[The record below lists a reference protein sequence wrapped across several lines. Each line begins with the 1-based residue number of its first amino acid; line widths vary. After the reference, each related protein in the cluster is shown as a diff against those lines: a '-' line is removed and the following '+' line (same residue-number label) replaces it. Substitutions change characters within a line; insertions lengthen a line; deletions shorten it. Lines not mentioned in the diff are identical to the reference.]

1 MRTFTVV
8 PSFEGESAFF
18 ELPDIGFQGDHLSF
32 AILFN
37 LTELTEH
44 WPDILPSMIVT
55 DPKGNTFI
63 APHTRW
69 NAEKHIFTW
78 MISSTETTYE
88 GYLKCQLKC
97 MSAEDP
103 ETIVCM
109 SRICQT
115 RVYQSLEAAEDPP
128 EAFQSWID
136 TLVQLGA
143 QVSADAEAAFASVEA
158 TQTNAHAAQ
167 AAADDASASAA
178 AAQQARNAAES
189 VATNVIN
196 AQDAAVRAQ
205 QKAEQAAAEA
215 EEAKGTVLEAAETI
229 TSALEE
235 MDEDVTKVE
244 RASDQAIAAAEE
256 AINRQTAANEAKLAA
271 ERARDAAI
279 FAKDGAE
286 AAQEHAETAE
296 EGALEAKRLAETA
309 QSKSEEAQSKS
320 EEAQGKSEE
329 AQAKSEEAQ
338 GKAETAQGLA
348 EDAQQAAE
356 NARDRAVTARD
367 GVEYYADYARRWA
380 EGKTYEGRDVDQNDE
395 TYNNHSEYWAG
406 QSAANANRMF
416 DYLQDVESRT
426 VIVRAMPFTI
436 RTNAWSFSGSGRYP
450 WHVEIVDE
458 DIRSDYI
465 PVIVFEESSIQI
477 ASNASMCAAIY
488 ATDGYVQVKA
498 KERPESTLVGVL
510 YLVGAEQSIP
520 LIVRTTD
527 WHAQEFGKY
536 SYYADIV
543 NTNISEHRAPMVVL
557 DEESLQLASDA
568 GVGTTIRSYAGR
580 VRLWSTDLPEGDLTG
595 MLHLVGGGINVDD
608 DSGTPQPPDPSDID
622 VATDDDVEEMI
633 VDVFDDDE
641 P

>member
-115 RVYQSLEAAEDPP
+115 KVYQSLEAAEDPP

-167 AAADDASASAA
+167 AAAEDAALSAG

-189 VATNVIN
+189 VASNVVS
-196 AQDAAVRAQ
+196 AQEAATRAQ

-215 EEAKGTVLEAAETI
+215 EESKTAVLEAAETI
-229 TSALEE
+229 SSALEE
-235 MDEDVTKVE
+235 MDEDVSKVE
-244 RASDQAIAAAEE
+244 RASQQAVDAAEE
-256 AINRQTAANEAKLAA
+256 AIRRQTAANEAKLDA

-279 FAKDGAE
+279 SAKDGAL
-286 AAQEHAETAE
+286 AAQEHAEEAE

-309 QSKSEEAQSKS
+309 QGKSEEAHGKAEEAQSKS
-320 EEAQGKSEE
+320 EEAQG
-329 AQAKSEEAQ
+329 KSEEAQ

-356 NARDRAVTARD
+356 NARDRAITARD
-367 GVEYYADYARRWA
+367 GVEHFADYARRWA
-380 EGKTYEGRDVDQNDE
+380 EGKTYEGQDVGQEDE

-406 QSAANANRMF
+406 QSAANATRMF
-416 DYLQDVESRT
+416 NYLADVESRT
-426 VIVRAMPFTI
+426 VIIRAMPFTI
-436 RTNAWSFSGSGRYP
+436 RTSAWSYNGSGNFP
-450 WHVEIVDE
+450 WHVEILDE

-465 PVIVFEESSIQI
+465 PVIVFEENSLQI
-477 ASNASMCAAIY
+477 ASNCSMCAAIY
-488 ATDGYVQVKA
+488 ATDGYVSVRA
-498 KERPESTLVGVL
+498 KERPEGTLAGVL

-527 WHAQEFGKY
+527 WHAHEYGKY
-536 SYYADIV
+536 SYYADIL
-543 NTNISEHRAPMVVL
+543 NENISEQRCPMVVL
-557 DEESLQLASDA
+557 DEESLQLASEA
-568 GVGTTIRSYAGR
+568 GVGTTIRSYSGC
-580 VRLWSTDLPEGDLTG
+580 VRIWSVDIPEGDLTG
-595 MLHLVGGGINVDD
+595 MLHLIGGGIAPDD
-608 DSGTPQPPDPSDID
+608 DSGTPTPPEPSDID

-633 VDVFDDDE
+633 VDVFDEDE